1 MSSPNN
7 YTLIFSPDA
16 IEDLKDI
23 VAYSVATWGTEQAR
37 KYNQKLK
44 SGLTSIRQNPRLGRP
59 HPQLPPQY
67 KVYHVGRHFIV
78 YTVKA
83 TNIEI
88 VRVLHDRMDLPS
100 HIN

>member
-1 MSSPNN
+1 MSSPSN
-7 YTLIFSPDA
+7 YTLIFSPEA

-23 VAYSVATWGTEQAR
+23 VAYSVATWGTEQAG

-44 SGLTSIRQNPRLGRP
+44 GGLASIRQNLRQGRS
-59 HPQLPPQY
+59 HPQLSRQY
-67 KVYHVGRHFIV
+67 LVYHVGRHFIV

-88 VRVLHDRMDLPS
+88 VRVLHDRMDLP
-100 HIN
+100 HHLN